1 MSHIKI
7 KTREALQN
15 IKPVNK
21 AEGLAK
27 KSKSGASSLANTAE
41 ETQNSRHET
50 EIEYAGNEVEDKE
63 ERGGRSLVRGAARF
77 GEWGFRTTV
86 RNIRRWRN
94 RRRKIDFK
102 VDTPKELPS
111 PQRPMLTD
119 GAKQGV
125 KKGAKKA
132 SKGIKKTTK
141 KTAKASAKAAK
152 KTAKATAKATK
163 QAAKASAK
171 AAKAGVKLSIRV
183 AQALK
188 RAAIA
193 AVKFAKVAIK
203 AIIAVGKAVVV
214 AVKGIIAAIAAG
226 GWVVVVII
234 IVVVLVAAIA
244 GSVYAIFV
252 PAEQNSI
259 SVYDVMYDLDREY
272 IEKQEALIAEHQY
285 DVLTFEGSQASW
297 KEVVAIYA
305 VKMNLDSENPED
317 VVIFDER
324 KAEEL
329 RNIYWTMNDIRVEKE
344 TETKEVKKRVLNENG
359 EYEEVTETVE
369 TVYLT
374 VIHDSKSALDT
385 ADEYN
390 FTTQQD
396 EMLAE
401 LLDDKNADLWQGLL
415 TPAY

>member
-27 KSKSGASSLANTAE
+27 KSKSGASSLANSAE

-50 EIEYAGNEVEDKE
+50 EVEYAGNEVQDKE
-63 ERGGRSLVRGAARF
+63 ERSGRSLVRGAARV
-77 GEWGFRTTV
+77 GQWGVRTTM

-94 RRRKIDFK
+94 RPRKIKLK
-102 VDTPKELPS
+102 VDAPKELPP
-111 PQRPMLTD
+111 PQRPMLAEGT
-119 GAKQGV
+119 
-125 KKGAKKA
+125 KKGTKTA
-132 SKGIKKTTK
+132 SKGIKNTTK
-141 KTAKASAKAAK
+141 KTAKTSAKAAK
-152 KTAKATAKATK
+152 KSAKATAKATK

-171 AAKAGVKLSIRV
+171 AAKAGVKTSVRI

-193 AVKFAKVAIK
+193 TVKFVKVAIK
-203 AIIAVGKAVVV
+203 AIIAVGKAVIA

-226 GWVVVVII
+226 GWIVVVII

-259 SVYDVMYDLDREY
+259 SVYDVMSELDREY
-272 IEKQEALIAEHQY
+272 LEKQEELISENQY

-305 VKMNLDSENPED
+305 VKMNLDSENPQD
-317 VVIFDER
+317 VVIFDES
-324 KAEEL
+324 KADEL

-344 TETKEVKKRVLNENG
+344 TETKEVKKKVLNENG
-359 EYEEVTETVE
+359 QIVEVTETVE

-374 VIHDSKSALDT
+374 VIHNSKSALET
-385 ADEYN
+385 ADEYS
-390 FTTQQD
+390 FSAMQD
-396 EMLAE
+396 DMLAE
-401 LLDDKNADLWQGLL
+401 LLDEKNADLWQGLL